1 MKVKEDK
8 ILGYLGLA
16 TKAGQIVSGEFMTEK
31 AIKEGNAK
39 VVIVAQDAS
48 DNTKE
53 MFRNKCE
60 YYNVPI
66 YIFGDKDKI
75 GHAMGKQ
82 FRASVAITDDGFAK
96 AIKKQFEV
104 K

>member
-1 MKVKEDK
+1 
-8 ILGYLGLA
+8 
-16 TKAGQIVSGEFMTEK
+16 
-31 AIKEGNAK
+31 
-39 VVIVAQDAS
+39 
-48 DNTKE
+48 